1 MAEAAG
7 GESGGSEGVG
17 IEAAIAGIE
26 NAAPGDISMGIA
38 DTTGTAFE
46 GSSEFGSAGVPDAV
60 SSVGATSPGFG
71 SAGVPDALSFDGGS
85 ASRDMGI
92 SGGIDAGQGGSEG
105 RGGEKGAPP
114 MEKPKA
120 QDNREDVMLGPADRR
135 RRASQR
141 ADSASVT
148 LTDNEAYLLGGNS
161 AKRKDARRVL
171 LGP

>member
-7 GESGGSEGVG
+7 EGGAGSEGVG